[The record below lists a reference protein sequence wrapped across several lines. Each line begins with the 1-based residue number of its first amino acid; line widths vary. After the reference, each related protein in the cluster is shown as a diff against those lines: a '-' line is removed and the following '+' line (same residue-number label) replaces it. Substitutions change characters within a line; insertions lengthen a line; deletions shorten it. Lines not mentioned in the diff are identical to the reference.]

1 MPRKYYWDNDVE
13 ELKSRLNTIIDV
25 QNEDTFRTHFA
36 QTILFKDEYKVS
48 GTIKQESFK
57 IWTHEQGRG
66 GMTGIFYPIVQGRFR
81 PLSQGLEI
89 EFKSKMNIIGKVVFV
104 ASSTILAYAMV
115 TGIVI
120 QENNEMRFVIAR
132 LLLGTVLFGLM
143 ISVPSFIYFKTCR
156 TIKKALIKELGL
168 RDVR

>member
-1 MPRKYYWDNDVE
+1 MPRKYYWDNDIE
-13 ELKSRLNTIIDV
+13 ELKSKLNSIIDV
-25 QNEDTFRTHFA
+25 PNEDTFQTHFR

-48 GTIKQESFK
+48 GTLKQDNFK

-81 PLSQGLEI
+81 PLNQGLEI

-104 ASSTILAYAMV
+104 PSAAVLAYALV

-120 QENNEMRFVIAR
+120 QENNELRFVIAR
-132 LLLGTVLFGLM
+132 LLLATVLFGLM
-143 ISVPSFIYFKTCR
+143 ISVPSFIYFKTCSI
-156 TIKKALIKELGL
+156 IKKALITELGL
-168 RDVR
+168 RNVR